1 MSWERVK
8 LKELLTIKNGKDH
21 KSLKDGIYPVYG
33 SGGIMRYADKY
44 LYDKE
49 SILLPRKGT
58 LNNIQFAKT
67 PFWTVDTCYYTVV
80 NTDRVVPYFL
90 FRNLRQFDIEALN
103 TGSAVPS
110 MTFDKYYTIEINLPD
125 LPTQKR
131 IASILSAYDDLI
143 EVNRKQIK
151 LLEEAAERLYREWF
165 IDLRFPGHETA
176 TFNADGLPEGWER
189 KRLRD
194 LFTFVRGRSYS
205 SDELNEKEGV
215 LFVNLKNIRPF
226 GGYKF
231 GAEKRY
237 IGKYT
242 DNQLLFD
249 GDLVMGV
256 TDMTKERRLVGR
268 FALIPDFGETAS
280 FTMDLIKI
288 EPFAIPKNMLYA
300 IMQYAG
306 YSNNAASRAN
316 GTNVLHLRPENILD
330 ITIPIPSTDLIIKYN
345 DFFEGGRIK
354 INALQRQIE
363 KAEKARDLLL
373 PKLMNGEIQL

>member
-58 LNNIQFAKT
+58 LNNIQFART

-90 FRNLRQFDIEALN
+90 YRNLRQFDIEALN

-176 TFNADGLPEGWER
+176 TFNADGLPEGWR
-189 KRLRD
+189 KENIGNSFDLYLGGTPSRD
-194 LFTFVRGRSYS
+194 NSNFWDNGTIPWINSGAVNKSRIIEGNELITELALEKSATKLLPRHCTLVAITGATLGQVSYNEIETCANQSVVAIKEKSNVYDEYMFHFVKHNIEGIINKANGSAQQHINKGILEEYMIILP
-205 SDELNEKEGV
+205 DVKIIKEYH
-215 LFVNLKNIRPF
+215 NRAK
-226 GGYKF
+226 
-231 GAEKRY
+231 
-237 IGKYT
+237 
-242 DNQLLFD
+242 LFD
-249 GDLVMGV
+249 QGIFNL
-256 TDMTKERRLVGR
+256 
-268 FALIPDFGETAS
+268 
-280 FTMDLIKI
+280 
-288 EPFAIPKNMLYA
+288 ML
-300 IMQYAG
+300 Q
-306 YSNNAASRAN
+306 SKQAA
-316 GTNVLHLRPENILD
+316 E
-330 ITIPIPSTDLIIKYN
+330 
-345 DFFEGGRIK
+345 
-354 INALQRQIE
+354 
-363 KAEKARDLLL
+363 ARDLLL
-373 PKLMNGEIQL
+373 PRLMNGEIQL

>member
-58 LNNIQFAKT
+58 LNNIQFART

-125 LPTQKR
+125 LPTQQR

-165 IDLRFPGHETA
+165 IDLRFPGHETV
-176 TFNADGLPEGWER
+176 TFNADGLPEGWR
-189 KRLRD
+189 KDRLD
-194 LFTFVRGRSYS
+194 TIANIVMGQSPS
-205 SDELNEKEGV
+205 SDNYNDAKIGLPFHQGVTTYGNRFVVDNVYSAKYSKVAEQLDV
-215 LFVNLKNIRPF
+215 LFSVRAPVGRLNITKNKIAIGRGLSAIRHKANLQSFLFYALKNEF
-226 GGYKF
+226 YK
-231 GAEKRY
+231 EDI
-237 IGKYT
+237 IG
-242 DNQLLFD
+242 NGSIFSSI
-249 GDLVMGV
+249 
-256 TDMTKERRLVGR
+256 TKEQLYSYKLV
-268 FALIPDFGETAS
+268 IPT
-280 FTMDLIKI
+280 I
-288 EPFAIPKNMLYA
+288 ELQKKYDEIAREIDKQILSLDSQMV
-300 IMQYAG
+300 Q
-306 YSNNAASRAN
+306 AA
-316 GTNVLHLRPENILD
+316 E
-330 ITIPIPSTDLIIKYN
+330 
-345 DFFEGGRIK
+345 
-354 INALQRQIE
+354 
-363 KAEKARDLLL
+363 ARDLLL
-373 PKLMNGEIQL
+373 PRLMNGEIQL